1 MSINP
6 YPLNDNSSSPVRFRT
21 RVVRVGDVPMGGDY
35 PVRLQSMTTTPSLD
49 TVRTVEQALRMVKAG
64 CEYVRITARNVKE
77 AENLLSIKMELKRR
91 GCHVPL
97 IADVHFNP
105 SVAET
110 AARIVEK
117 VRINP
122 GNYLSEDKGLLRA
135 SEAEMKERLRNRLLP
150 LIRICKEHGTALR
163 IGSNHGSLSERIMAR
178 FGDTPMGMVESA
190 LEFARICREENFN
203 ELIISMKSSNTRVM
217 IYSNRLLVQRMMEE
231 GMDYPVH
238 LGVTEAG
245 EGEDGRIKSAI
256 GIGTLL
262 RDGIGDTIRV
272 SLTEE
277 PEFEIP
283 VARLILQ
290 SAACPDESRCQ
301 RDKLREIRISG
312 PVEYKRRKTLQ
323 VGEIGGTKVPVV
335 ATNEPIPGHV
345 IAVKLG
351 ELTDSMISG
360 MKNDPDAVLIA
371 DSDAD
376 AGQFFQRSLFRR
388 LTESR
393 CLVPVIIR
401 IRYPRMDEQ
410 ELLIRSSI
418 DVGSL
423 LIDGLGDGIWL
434 EAEGHSSGYIN
445 RLSYSILQGS
455 RCRFT
460 RTEFIACPSCGRTLF
475 DIQET
480 LLRVKERM
488 GHLKNLKIAVMGCIV
503 NGPGEMADADYGYV
517 GAGPGKVTLYKGRS
531 IIRKNVDEKDALNA
545 LEELIRINGDWE
557 E

>member
-1 MSINP
+1 VSINP
-6 YPLNDNSSSPVRFRT
+6 YPLNDNSSSPVRFIT

-217 IYSNRLLVQRMMEE
+217 IYSNRLLVQRMLEE

-262 RDGIGDTIRV
+262 REGIGDTIRV

-283 VARLILQ
+283 VARMILQ

-312 PVEYKRRKTLQ
+312 PVEYKRRKALQ

-351 ELTDSMISG
+351 ELTDAMISS

-376 AGQFFQRSLFRR
+376 TGHFFQRSLFRR

-475 DIQET
+475 DIQDT